1 MGTVAGAGKD
11 GKAGILGEGGIG
23 FRELA
28 EKKYRAPIRRNLAGV
43 GARGAETDRV
53 GSGAFGFQIHV
64 NEHTQKQPPEEKRKL
79 KNKWRLGRC

>member
-11 GKAGILGEGGIG
+11 GKAGILGERGIG

-28 EKKYRAPIRRNLAGV
+28 EKKNRAPIRRNLAGV
-43 GARGAETDRV
+43 DARAAETDRF
-53 GSGAFGFQIHV
+53 GGGAFGLRIHES
-64 NEHTQKQPPEEKRKL
+64 EHTQKQPPEEKRKL